1 MKKTIILL
9 FLSIILTGC
18 LEESNCPSDE
28 NPMSGYML
36 GEDMH
41 TTLVENFMKAY
52 RENNISSSKDM
63 FASDAIFSVNDTE
76 MSVEDM
82 MKGFSAGHEFFENIT
97 HSNVDTA
104 TMYYNNGR
112 VFTNLWYDW
121 SAVIKSSGETLTARG
136 YGWFEWQNGKVIEA
150 YNAFDP
156 TDYNAAMST
165 SK

>member
-1 MKKTIILL
+1 MKRTIGLL

-18 LEESNCPSDE
+18 LEESKCPGDE

-52 RENNISSSKDM
+52 RENNISSAKDM
-63 FASDAIFSVNDTE
+63 FAPNATFSLNDIE
-76 MSVEDM
+76 MSIEDM
-82 MKGFSAGHEFFENIT
+82 MKGFSAGHEYFENIT

-121 SAVIKSSGETLTARG
+121 SAVIKSSGKTLSARG
-136 YGWFEWQNGKVIEA
+136 YGWFEWKDGKVIEA

-156 TDYNAAMST
+156 TAYNAAMRT